1 VHGGALAARHRAA
14 DNANYV
20 VSQRVGGI
28 RAGGAYNFGGWVN
41 IPSTTDAFTFKL
53 QVRWL
58 NSANAVIATKTV
70 KTYTAPTGGWVRA
83 AASLVAPAGSTS
95 ADVRMVVGSLNAT
108 IYADD
113 FSAETSSSS
122 SNSPSAAAAP
132 AADNTGGN
140 VDESKSIRPDEQLL
154 TGDTVNKVRA
164 AALAK
169 YPGATVLRVETD
181 SDGVYE
187 AHLRTSSGERVT
199 VEMGKD
205 FAVTGTET
213 GGPGRGG
220 PDQDSSSSSST
231 TGTSNA

>member
-1 VHGGALAARHRAA
+1 MNHNKDRWRRWGAGAALGVAGLVAGGALAGTLAANAA
-14 DNANYV
+14 D
-20 VSQRVGGI
+20 
-28 RAGGAYNFGGWVN
+28 
-41 IPSTTDAFTFKL
+41 
-53 QVRWL
+53 
-58 NSANAVIATKTV
+58 
-70 KTYTAPTGGWVRA
+70 
-83 AASLVAPAGSTS
+83 
-95 ADVRMVVGSLNAT
+95 
-108 IYADD
+108 
-113 FSAETSSSS
+113 TSSSS

-132 AADNTGGN
+132 AAPAADNAGGN

-187 AHLRTSSGERVT
+187 AHLRTSNGERVT

-220 PDQDSSSSSST
+220 PDQDSSSSSSA

>member
-1 VHGGALAARHRAA
+1 MNHNKDRWRRWGAGAALGVAGLVAGGALAGTLAANAA
-14 DNANYV
+14 D
-20 VSQRVGGI
+20 
-28 RAGGAYNFGGWVN
+28 
-41 IPSTTDAFTFKL
+41 
-53 QVRWL
+53 
-58 NSANAVIATKTV
+58 
-70 KTYTAPTGGWVRA
+70 
-83 AASLVAPAGSTS
+83 
-95 ADVRMVVGSLNAT
+95 
-108 IYADD
+108 
-113 FSAETSSSS
+113 TSSSS

-140 VDESKSIRPDEQLL
+140 VDGSKSIRPDEQLL
-154 TGDTVNKVRA
+154 TGVTANKVRA

-205 FAVTGTET
+205 SAVTGTET

-220 PDQDSSSSSST
+220 PDQDSSSSSSA